1 MFCAC
6 RKTRRWSERYYL
18 CRELQ
23 HLPNSRYARAYLR
36 NAVHEAQIIP
46 NKVEF
51 RLVAHIQ
58 NAQDRLRAELRI
70 SFVIVSAM
78 SLLRCVGVCPYTS
91 AMQSRLLSFVNV
103 LGADRLPTHI
113 FYKPSYEFFSSVRW
127 CRTGWMLKKTRRK
140 WSLYAE

>member
-1 MFCAC
+1 MFCVC

-23 HLPNSRYARAYLR
+23 HLPNSRHARAYLR

-58 NAQDRLRAELRI
+58 NAQDRLRPELRI
-70 SFVIVSAM
+70 SFVIASAM
-78 SLLRCVGVCPYTS
+78 SLLRCVGVCHIRP
-91 AMQSRLLSFVNV
+91 QCSRGYCPSSMCWGQIDF
-103 LGADRLPTHI
+103 PHI
-113 FYKPSYEFFSSVRW
+113 FFTSPPMSFFLL
-127 CRTGWMLKKTRRK
+127 CDG
-140 WSLYAE
+140 AEQADC